1 VQTFHQG
8 LLDLGG
14 EIKQLLS
21 LLAAIQDQARI
32 EYLQYTIA
40 AIMKVICEAARFT
53 QDYLDRKALG
63 INLATRMVRQVLM
76 MSNFRKSVGGA
87 ISAETR

>member
-1 VQTFHQG
+1 MFDQG

-14 EIKQLLS
+14 EMKQLLT
-21 LLAAIQDQARI
+21 LLAAIQDQAEI

-53 QDYLDRKALG
+53 QDYLDRKALS
-63 INLATRMVRQVLM
+63 INLATQMVQQVLIMLNVRQ
-76 MSNFRKSVGGA
+76 SVGGT
-87 ISAETR
+87 ISTKTG

>member
-1 VQTFHQG
+1 MQTFHQG

-21 LLAAIQDQARI
+21 LLAAIQDQAKI
-32 EYLQYTIA
+32 NYLQYTIV

-53 QDYLDRKALG
+53 QGYLDREMLG
-63 INLATRMVRQVLM
+63 IYLATRMVRQVLI
-76 MSNFRKSVGGA
+76 MSNFRKGVGGA
-87 ISAETR
+87 ISAETG